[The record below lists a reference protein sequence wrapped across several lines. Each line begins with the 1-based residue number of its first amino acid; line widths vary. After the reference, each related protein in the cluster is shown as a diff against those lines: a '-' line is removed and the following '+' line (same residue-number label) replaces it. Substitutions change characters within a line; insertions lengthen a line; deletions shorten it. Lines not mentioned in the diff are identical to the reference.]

1 MIITELTFSLLLFA
15 NVFSVF
21 SLVADNVVPIPVN
34 NNVEVIVKPTRTLE
48 ELVRDYYSD
57 TPILAEVA
65 RCESQF
71 RHFGKNGNI
80 IRGIVNAKD
89 VGVMQIN
96 EEYHR
101 EKAETLGLDIYS
113 LDGNLEY
120 ARYLYEK
127 EGAKPW
133 RSSAKCWNREL
144 AKV

>member
-1 MIITELTFSLLLFA
+1 MIITELTMAILLFA
-15 NVFSVF
+15 NTFSAVTQPP
-21 SLVADNVVPIPVN
+21 SAVT
-34 NNVEVIVKPTRTLE
+34 VKSPRTLE
-48 ELVRDYYSD
+48 ASVRDYF
-57 TPILAEVA
+57 TKAPILSEIA

-80 IRGIVNAKD
+80 IRGITNIKD

-101 EKAETLGLDIYS
+101 DKAETLGMDIYS

-120 ARYLYEK
+120 AKYLFEK
-127 EGAKPW
+127 EGTRPW

-144 AKV
+144 TKV